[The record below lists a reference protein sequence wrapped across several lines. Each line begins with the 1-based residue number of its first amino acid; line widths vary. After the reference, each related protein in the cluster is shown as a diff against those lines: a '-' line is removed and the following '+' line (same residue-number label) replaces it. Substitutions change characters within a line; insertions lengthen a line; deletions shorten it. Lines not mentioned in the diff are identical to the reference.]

1 MVFAS
6 ARIWKKSQL
15 PTWDG
20 RSKWWEWGKK
30 NREVHLWEQKQDHPS
45 FRPELQATF
54 GIEQRIPTGKAIA
67 SGGNGPG

>member
-1 MVFAS
+1 VGWS
-6 ARIWKKSQL
+6 PIYEN
-15 PTWDG
+15 G
-20 RSKWWEWGKK
+20 GEK